1 MSFNFFFST
10 TTGGLVV
17 IAISFLAALFL
28 AFTNGANDNFKGVAT
43 LYGSQTSTYRQA
55 LTWASI
61 TTFLGSI
68 AALFLAQALAAR
80 FTGRGLV
87 PDEVIATTGF
97 AGAVAA
103 GAALTVL
110 AASILG
116 MPISTT
122 HAIVGAL
129 VGAGFSSGAPVN
141 ILSLQKFVF
150 LPLVMS
156 PLVAGVASFVIYLL
170 LHRLR
175 KAMGIGRETC
185 VCVGRQV
192 LAVAP
197 AAMTQGANSAV
208 VQLPQWPSLS
218 IDTQVNCQKKYTG
231 NLVGVQASTL
241 VDVGH
246 YLSAGLVSFARGL
259 NDTPKLAAIL
269 LLLAHFSPQ
278 TNFWMVGVTMILGGW
293 FFSQRVA
300 QTVSKD
306 ITEMTEGQG
315 ASTNFVTSLIVLGA
329 SAFSLPVSTTHV
341 SCGALFGLGAA
352 NKKINWG
359 TFSKIIMAWVFTLPM
374 SGILSFV
381 FFWLLKS
388 EV

>member
-1 MSFNFFFST
+1 
-10 TTGGLVV
+10 VV
-17 IAISFLAALFL
+17 IAISFLAAIFL

-43 LYGSQTSTYRQA
+43 LYGSQTSTYRQS

-68 AALFLAQALAAR
+68 AALFFAQALTAR

-87 PDEVIATTGF
+87 PDDIITASGF

-103 GAALTVL
+103 GAAVTVL

-129 VGAGFSSGAPVN
+129 VGAGMSSGAAVN
-141 ILSLQKFVF
+141 IAGLQKNVL
-150 LPLVMS
+150 LPLIMS
-156 PLVAGVASFVIYLL
+156 PFIAALASFVIYLL

-175 KAMGIGRETC
+175 KAIGIGRETC

-197 AAMTQGANSAV
+197 AAMAHGASSAV
-208 VQLPQWPSLS
+208 VQLPQWPSMT

-231 NLVGVQASTL
+231 SLVGVQASTL

-246 YLSAGLVSFARGL
+246 YISAGLVSFARGL

-278 TNFWMVGVTMILGGW
+278 TNFWLVGATMVVGGW
-293 FFSQRVA
+293 LFSQRVA

-315 ASTNFVTSLIVLGA
+315 ASTNFVTSLIVLAA
-329 SAFSLPVSTTHV
+329 SVFALPVSTTHV

-352 NKKINWG
+352 NKKINLG
-359 TFSKIIMAWVFTLPM
+359 TFSKIIMAWVFTLPV
-374 SGILSFV
+374 SGILSFL